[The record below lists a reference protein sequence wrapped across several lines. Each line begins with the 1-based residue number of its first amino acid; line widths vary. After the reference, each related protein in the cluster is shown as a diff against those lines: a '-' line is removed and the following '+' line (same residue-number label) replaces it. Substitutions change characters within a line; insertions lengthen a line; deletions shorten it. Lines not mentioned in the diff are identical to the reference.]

1 MKIMDL
7 LRPECVVPKVALTN
21 KAEALE
27 KIAEVAKQC
36 KLLKHVDKKTI
47 LEGLQQREELGSTGF
62 TNGIAIPHCRLPEV
76 EEFVVGLLTV
86 PSGVDFESLDGK
98 KVTLIV
104 FIIAPEN
111 DAHDHLS
118 LLSEVS
124 HTLRIPGVIEELTA
138 ATAPE
143 ALTES
148 FLRHCRGDVDKKD
161 HNSKNLFHIHV
172 TNEDIFHELLQ
183 VLVSLEPAT
192 LTVVEATQASEYLA
206 KIPIF
211 AGFWSDREQQV
222 CRIIVAQI
230 EKRLTNEAIRRIE
243 EITGSLNESSEV
255 SVSIQDLFYSAG
267 LIKD

>member
-1 MKIMDL
+1 MRIIDL
-7 LRPECVVPKVALTN
+7 LRSECIAPKATLN
-21 KAEALE
+21 GKADALE
-27 KIAEVAKQC
+27 KVAALAKRC
-36 KLLKHVDKKTI
+36 KILEHVDQKAI

-86 PSGVDFESLDGK
+86 PSGVDFESLDGE

-104 FIIAPEN
+104 FIIGPEN
-111 DAHDHLS
+111 GAHDHLS
-118 LLSEVS
+118 LLSEIS
-124 HTLRIPGVIEELTA
+124 HTLRIPGVIDELTA
-138 ATAPE
+138 ATTSE

-172 TNEDIFHELLQ
+172 RNDDCFHELLQ
-183 VLVSLEPAT
+183 VLVSLEPTT

-211 AGFWSDREQQV
+211 AGFWSDREQHV

-243 EITGSLNESSEV
+243 EITGPLDECADV

-267 LIKD
+267 FLTD